1 MISLSVITSA
11 DGSVSGGKEPIGGYN
26 SGSSNREVAEPETLV
41 ETRVGPTLPV
51 GRAGHVVCRELAD

>member
-1 MISLSVITSA
+1 M
-11 DGSVSGGKEPIGGYN
+11 VSKAVVTAFDDPVSDGKEPIVGYN
-26 SGSSNREVAEPETLV
+26 SGGSNREVAEPETLV